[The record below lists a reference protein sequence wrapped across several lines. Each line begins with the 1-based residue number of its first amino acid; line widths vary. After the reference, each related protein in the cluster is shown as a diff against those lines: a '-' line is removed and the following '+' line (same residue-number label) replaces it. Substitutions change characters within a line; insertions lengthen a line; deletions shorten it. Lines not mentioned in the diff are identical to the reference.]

1 VAPSGAAGIG
11 AFEENMSRAQRVKGA
26 RFERELVSRLRAV
39 FGSDVRRGLQ
49 FRDGAE
55 AADVMLPAPI
65 HIEAKHDNGI
75 SVWAAMR
82 QAVRDA
88 KPGSFR
94 LVVLKHDR
102 QEPIAAMPYED
113 FEEML
118 KQWWQAVN
126 R

>member
-1 VAPSGAAGIG
+1 MG
-11 AFEENMSRAQRVKGA
+11 RAQRAKGA
-26 RFERELVSRLRAV
+26 RFERELVARLRTV
-39 FGSDVRRGLQ
+39 FGGDVRRGLQ

-65 HIEAKHDNGI
+65 HLEAKHDNGI

-82 QAVRDA
+82 QAVKDA

-113 FEEML
+113 FEELL